1 MSDKPKIAVVGV
13 EPNSHVMRLLAEHFT
28 IDTDAKFLV
37 VIDDGKD
44 ELELT
49 KLEDVARMIKDVI
62 PLKRM
67 PMPIFQPKS
76 RQNRIHFPLKTVSK
90 WNGYRGR
97 RLT

>member
-1 MSDKPKIAVVGV
+1 MSDKPKIVVVGAG
-13 EPNSHVMRLLAEHFT
+13 PDSYVMRMLAEHFT
-28 IDTDAKFLV
+28 IDKDAKFLV

-44 ELELT
+44 DLEVT

-62 PLKRM
+62 PLKRI
-67 PMPIFQPKS
+67 PMPISQPKS
-76 RQNRIHFPLKTVSK
+76 RQNKIHFPLKTISK